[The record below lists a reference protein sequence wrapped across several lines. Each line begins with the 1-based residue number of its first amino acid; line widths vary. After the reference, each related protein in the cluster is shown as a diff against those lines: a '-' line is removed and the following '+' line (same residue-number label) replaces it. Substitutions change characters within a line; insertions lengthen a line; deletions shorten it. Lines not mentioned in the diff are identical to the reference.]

1 MGWINDHKK
10 SCTYENGIN
19 TKSNK
24 NQLPILYQF
33 FFFLS
38 KLFSKPLKCD
48 EFSFHLYIIHSWMT
62 TKCPAQ
68 LIVSVLIYKTFAR
81 IICGR
86 HPNKLRVKNSSNMRH
101 RFIYLNSFI
110 YFSTRHSNQIRLII
124 IQQTKCNKHKKDAIK
139 YLKKK

>member
-1 MGWINDHKK
+1 LNKRPQKILHIRKWYQHQIKQE
-10 SCTYENGIN
+10 ST
-19 TKSNK
+19 SNFVS
-24 NQLPILYQF
+24 I

-124 IQQTKCNKHKKDAIK
+124 IQQTKCNKHKRDAIK